1 MGLQASAA
9 APTEDCEAQVLRAPE
24 DSESWRCFY
33 LQARRDGDWEAVRSR
48 LTAEVEQN
56 PDNSHAWVNLAHAS
70 TATGGEDAVALY
82 GRAIAGYTRTDDPS
96 GLVPAHVALAIHLSH
111 QGAGSEAVQAQLAL
125 ARTVAEAS
133 GDPLLGAMVD
143 SQEARVIWRQGG
155 DMGRAYTLVRSAE
168 QHAFPDGPYQL
179 KLVVLHVLAGICEET
194 RRLDE
199 GHAASQRMVALTA
212 ESGDRYVEATA
223 RLNLAAFAL
232 NNPERTAPGTAERE
246 SMLAI
251 EAAEAAGNPY
261 VLAGA
266 LCTRADVLFQSG
278 QPSLP
283 WWRRC
288 EAAYRALDEP
298 GMSAMGT
305 LGEAAV
311 LADAD
316 GPAAL
321 ALAHRV
327 VAVGRD
333 TGDEGLEVLG
343 RLAVAGLTWAVEG
356 PDAGR
361 AAFVAHHAAA
371 ERLVDH
377 QNDATSRAEVMSNWV
392 DGHHML
398 AALLSQEGLGS
409 IDLTIAEVER
419 VRARELADALRS
431 EAILSA
437 GDPVAVEGLQ
447 ELGKRLSALNI
458 ALAEATVDERPALAR
473 QREVLEYDE
482 AVLRDSLQRSV
493 HPTGLA
499 APTLAELQAEL
510 EDGEVLLS
518 LQTPPVLSQLPT
530 LQAAPWALAISRTQ
544 VGVAQLAD
552 RRTLDAAVQTF
563 SGLHQD
569 GGVSAATAERAAA
582 SLWAITVGPA
592 LAALGDDP
600 LLGEGQLPRRII
612 VVPDGPL
619 HDLPFAALRATPE
632 GPPLGTTVD
641 VSRTPSLTSW
651 LALRRVLCGGE
662 WPSPG
667 AGRPDL
673 AFGCGHAVAAFAR
686 CPARSG
692 GGVGGAGRGAL
703 DRRGCPR
710 SLVAHHCG
718 PARGGSPR
726 RPRPRGG
733 RGRRPPR
740 AHLERRWR
748 PRRCL
753 GGTGSAGAAPR
764 GHGGGAVG
772 VPGGQWAGHR
782 RGWPGRL
789 VPGVLAGGGAGGGG
803 QLVAPSRRGRRGV
816 LCSLRPGPRGGRARG
831 HGAAVHPGGPV
842 RGGCARGQLGG
853 HGGHR

>member
-1 MGLQASAA
+1 M
-9 APTEDCEAQVLRAPE
+9 
-24 DSESWRCFY
+24 
-33 LQARRDGDWEAVRSR
+33 
-48 LTAEVEQN
+48 AEVEQN

-111 QGAGSEAVQAQLAL
+111 QGAGSEAVQAQLAS
-125 ARTVAEAS
+125 ARAVAEAS

-311 LADAD
+311 LADSD
-316 GPAAL
+316 GLAAL

-361 AAFVAHHAAA
+361 TAFVAHHAAA

-398 AALLSQEGLGS
+398 AALLNQEGLGS

-569 GGVSAATAERAAA
+569 GGVSAATAQRAAA
-582 SLWAITVGPA
+582 SLWSITVGPA

-651 LALRRVLCGGE
+651 LALRRSSAVASGPVLVLGDPT
-662 WPSPG
+662 WPSAAGMPLPPLPAARQEAAVVSAALGGVPWIG
-667 AGRPDL
+667 ADAQEALLHNIVVPPAVVHLAAHGREEAGDG
-673 AFGCGHAVAAFAR
+673 AHHALILGE
-686 CPARSG
+686 G
-692 GGVGGAGRGAL
+692 GGHDGVL
-703 DRRGCPR
+703 E
-710 SLVAHHCG
+710 
-718 PARGGSPR
+718 AREVRELP
-726 RPRPRGG
+726 
-733 RGRRPPR
+733 
-740 AHLERRWR
+740 
-748 PRRCL
+748 L
-753 GGTGSAGAAPR
+753 GGTVVVLSACQGASGRVIDGDGLDGLSRAFLLAGAPVVVGSLWPLPDGDAAAFFAPF
-764 GHGGGAVG
+764 AQALAAG
-772 VPGGQWAGHR
+772 VPVDTALRSTRAALYAAGAPEGSWAGMVAIGDAHR
-782 RGWPGRL
+782 GLTAGR
-789 VPGVLAGGGAGGGG
+789 VRAA
-803 QLVAPSRRGRRGV
+803 
-816 LCSLRPGPRGGRARG
+816 PGPSLAS
-831 HGAAVHPGGPV
+831 VHPSVWLGVMGLGLGFMAV
-842 RGGCARGQLGG
+842 RTRRL
-853 HGGHR
+853 